1 MALIM
6 KLPRDYCGS
15 GEGQKVMYNHD
26 TKCTVLIVML
36 NSTSIDAENAL
47 SNI

>member
-1 MALIM
+1 M
-6 KLPRDYCGS
+6 KHPRDYWGS
-15 GEGQKVMYNHD
+15 GKRQKVMYNHD
-26 TKCTVLIVML
+26 TQCTVLIEIL